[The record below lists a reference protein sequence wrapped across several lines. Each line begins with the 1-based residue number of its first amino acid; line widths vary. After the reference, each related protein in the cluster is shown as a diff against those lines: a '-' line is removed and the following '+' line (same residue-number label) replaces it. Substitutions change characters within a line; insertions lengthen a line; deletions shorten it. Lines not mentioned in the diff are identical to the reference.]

1 MTTRGSNGHV
11 TKIKCLDCGQ
21 ETEIKK
27 NYGTKDQDTCPH
39 INTTQR
45 DSNRKEHIVTCMDCG
60 KVLSKTSA
68 EEWKDRKH
76 LGAQVSQA
84 NRETAETIA
93 RTITNEDQT
102 LTVEQAKQVTNV
114 FAASVSAYEERTRK
128 LVEKVKT
135 SRAKDKMHVDQT
147 IDMVTFTSMFQD
159 SVDVVM
165 KQPQSSPSSSGGHR
179 AHMFTVESDESFEEN
194 ICIDKPVPDKR
205 REKDEKYAR
214 NLQKFKEYGKTVQA
228 FDARQH
234 YIGGKPT
241 MQSKLA
247 QKQHEEEW
255 KRLNE
260 LNLEPGKAL
269 DIKYEADYSPPGP
282 LSPSLSEEELSQPE
296 MEESTMLQVLVH
308 QKTLELYQSKL
319 AALVRETN
327 AETLEEFAMATKQL
341 RSESMQLGRWYT
353 QEEYSRYSHMFR
365 ESVAKDHEDATSCA
379 KSVLRGIVLRAVSYT
394 HLRAHET

>member
-1 MTTRGSNGHV
+1 MTTRGSNGYA

-21 ETEIKK
+21 VTEIKK
-27 NYGTKDQDTCPH
+27 DYGTKDQDTCPH

-179 AHMFTVESDESFEEN
+179 AHMFTAESDESFEEN

-214 NLQKFKEYGKTVQA
+214 NLQKFKEYGETVQA

-296 MEESTMLQVLVH
+296 PIQLQVLVH

-327 AETLEEFAMATKQL
+327 AETLEEFAIATKQL

-353 QEEYSRYSHMFR
+353 QE
-365 ESVAKDHEDATSCA
+365 
-379 KSVLRGIVLRAVSYT
+379 AVSYT
-394 HLRAHET
+394 HLTLPTKA